1 MRYINDLISDVSN
14 YSKEQK
20 DILLYSV
27 NRQWGTPVFKLENF
41 VGGAQYT
48 PFGKLRQ
55 FMLELGSRENMIS
68 EQELKIEKIKLE
80 IELELEFKEATSSPA
95 QKKIHDITIQEK
107 QRVLANQKIMLS
119 LTYEER
125 DKFMMLITRF
135 NESEEGKLPDGR
147 LVMDI
152 IGNHDEEERLEA
164 ELWATR
170 LGAQAAYDM
179 MFYGRVNGG
188 NMEAIDQLPPEVRQ
202 LALEN
207 AVSRAIL
214 ETGEINMLEKQASE
228 RFQLAASES
237 AEWVEIE

>member
-1 MRYINDLISDVSN
+1 
-14 YSKEQK
+14 
-20 DILLYSV
+20 
-27 NRQWGTPVFKLENF
+27 
-41 VGGAQYT
+41 
-48 PFGKLRQ
+48 
-55 FMLELGSRENMIS
+55 ML
-68 EQELKIEKIKLE
+68 
-80 IELELEFKEATSSPA
+80 T
-95 QKKIHDITIQEK
+95 
-107 QRVLANQKIMLS
+107 

-147 LVMDI
+147 LIMDI
-152 IGNHDEEERLEA
+152 IGNHEEEERLEA

-188 NMEAIDQLPPEVRQ
+188 NMEAIDQLPLEVRQ

-207 AVSRAIL
+207 AVNRAIL
-214 ETGEINMLEKQASE
+214 ETGEINMLEKQAAE

-237 AEWVEIE
+237 ADWVEIE